1 MTRPL
6 FTAVVCIAVLILAAC
21 AGTAVDETEEPMLAA
36 ADEAVD
42 EAADEVSDIEEVS
55 VTGDN
60 VDTIEVS
67 DSGKTAESE
76 KPVDS
81 EPLPDDIDDAEVQ
94 AESVESLT
102 PEIEETAVDEFLQP
116 ADTEVE
122 ESTIEK
128 EVVPEEAVT
137 NDAETKEAET
147 KETETQETETQETE
161 TQETETPPNPLLVE
175 DRPYSETKAP
185 PVAAVVSDTI
195 EPSKTADMA
204 TAEPEEQALDD
215 PAVSAASPSRLLE
228 GPGEFTITLE
238 GLGWI
243 FRSDRST
250 PGSWRFLE
258 RELDGNSTHFRF
270 MFTETGNWNLVF
282 ERQDLSSGG
291 SENVVRTVMVGEDDG
306 RPRIDNGPIPEFSE
320 NPIPGTMPMDA
331 EARNEAAIIAADEG
345 HFGEAIE
352 YWEQDASRNDEAG
365 RRARASL
372 MKNAARSGSIGP
384 LITWLPKYIED
395 GPDPD
400 ILALVLE
407 VFDEQAGY
415 DSQSLLILEEL
426 TASGEGIRRAE
437 WLYRL
442 ASYLEKPGED
452 RDLDRSAALYQN
464 VINGWPLTEWRDL
477 SEERLLWL
485 QRHYF
490 RIR

>member
-6 FTAVVCIAVLILAAC
+6 FTAVVCITVLILAAC
-21 AGTAVDETEEPMLAA
+21 AGTAVDET
-36 ADEAVD
+36 VD
-42 EAADEVSDIEEVS
+42 ETADEVSDIEEVS

-67 DSGKTAESE
+67 DSGKTVESE
-76 KPVDS
+76 KLVDS
-81 EPLPDDIDDAEVQ
+81 EPLPEDIDDAEVQ

-102 PEIEETAVDEFLQP
+102 PELEETAVDEFLQP

-147 KETETQETETQETE
+147 KEIETKEIETQETEAQETE
-161 TQETETPPNPLLVE
+161 AQEIEAQETETPPNPLLVE

-228 GPGEFTITLE
+228 GPGEFTITIE

-291 SENVVRTVMVGEDDG
+291 SEKVVRTVMVDEDDD
-306 RPRIDNGPIPEFSE
+306 RPRIDNGPIPETSE
-320 NPIPGTMPMDA
+320 NPIPGTMPTDA
-331 EARNEAAIIAADEG
+331 EARNEAAIIAADEER
-345 HFGEAIE
+345 FGEAIE

-400 ILALVLE
+400 ILAVVLK

-426 TASGEGIRRAE
+426 TASDEGTRRAE

>member
-1 MTRPL
+1 M
-6 FTAVVCIAVLILAAC
+6 LAAC
-21 AGTAVDETEEPMLAA
+21 AGTAPEVMEAEEPILAA
-36 ADEAVD
+36 ADEAMD
-42 EAADEVSDIEEVS
+42 EESDTEEVI

-67 DSGKTAESE
+67 DSGKTTEPE

-81 EPLPDDIDDAEVQ
+81 EPLPDDMDDAEVEV
-94 AESVESLT
+94 ESAESLT
-102 PEIEETAVDEFLQP
+102 PGIEESTVDEFPQP
-116 ADTEVE
+116 ADTEAG
-122 ESTIEK
+122 ESALEK

-137 NDAETKEAET
+137 NDAKTKEAET
-147 KETETQETETQETE
+147 KEAETQETE

-175 DRPYSETKAP
+175 DRPYSENIAP
-185 PVAAVVSDTI
+185 PVTAVVSDTI

-204 TAEPEEQALDD
+204 AAEPEEQALND

-228 GPGEFTITLE
+228 SPGEFTITLE

-291 SENVVRTVMVGEDDG
+291 SEKVVRNVMVGEDNG
-306 RPRIDNGPIPEFSE
+306 RPRIDKGPIPETSE

-331 EARNEAAIIAADEG
+331 ETRNEAAIIAADKG
-345 HFGEAIE
+345 RFGEAIE

-372 MKNAARSGSIGP
+372 MKNAARSGTIGP

-400 ILALVLE
+400 ILAVVLE

-415 DSQSLLILEEL
+415 DDQSLLILEEL
-426 TASGEGIRRAE
+426 TASGEGTRRAE